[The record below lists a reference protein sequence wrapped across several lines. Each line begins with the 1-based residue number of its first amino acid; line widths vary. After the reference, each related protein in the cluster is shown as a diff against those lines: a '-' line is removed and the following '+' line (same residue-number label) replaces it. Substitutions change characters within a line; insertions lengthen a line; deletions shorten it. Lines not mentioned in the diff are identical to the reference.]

1 VRSKEFV
8 HKVLIRI
15 LDHLY
20 ERQFLD
26 CSHGFRPGR
35 SQHTCLKQIRRE
47 FGGALWYIVGDLSCK
62 VLDNP
67 GSSPINNG
75 GGAPG
80 WKRRGTGVRGTGR
93 PDPCQE
99 DRRVQRTGLG
109 FWGQKNHY
117 GCFFPPYNYR
127 GGDHSAGFSLSKA
140 PPLGLVPLRKALP
153 SRPTPAL
160 TFTKRMAKT
169 LATRLPLLGF
179 ARLRAF
185 GLLTTSN
192 PAVVTHGGRPYC
204 SSTVVQTALHRTL
217 LVRPSCAT
225 TGLLS
230 HFIRD
235 SRFNKRLRQSG
246 GLASLGGLLLERR
259 QKGNTSAE
267 SLNRP
272 RYGCNQKKRLV
283 FKNSKHA
290 PILVVRRPL
299 SDPYS
304 PLLANMQLHE
314 LDKFV
319 LRLKHILEGAKHT
332 TAP

>member
-1 VRSKEFV
+1 MRSKEFV

-67 GSSPINNG
+67 GSSFG

-80 WKRRGTGVRGTGR
+80 WKCRGTGVRGTGR

-117 GCFFPPYNYR
+117 GCFFPTDEAR
-127 GGDHSAGFSLSKA
+127 SAGFSLSKA

-160 TFTKRMAKT
+160 TLTRRMAKT

-192 PAVVTHGGRPYC
+192 PAVVTHGGRLR
-204 SSTVVQTALHRTL
+204 STVVQTALHRTL

-225 TGLLS
+225 EGLLS

-235 SRFNKRLRQSG
+235 SRFNKRLRRSG
-246 GLASLGGLLLERR
+246 GLASLGRLLLER

-272 RYGCNQKKRLV
+272 RYGCHQKKPLV

-290 PILVVRRPL
+290 SVVRAVA
-299 SDPYS
+299 PYS

-319 LRLKHILEGAKHT
+319 LRLKHILEGASEAST